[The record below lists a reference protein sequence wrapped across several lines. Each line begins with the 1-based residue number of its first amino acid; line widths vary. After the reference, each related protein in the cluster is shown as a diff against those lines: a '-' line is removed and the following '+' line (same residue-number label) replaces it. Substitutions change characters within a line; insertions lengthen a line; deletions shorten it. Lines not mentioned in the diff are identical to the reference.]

1 MYQLDHGKQSLSFD
15 SRWDVLF
22 SHTNT
27 PKSDLIPSWSLK
39 QRRGNILA
47 NCREGKLLPRCS
59 PHRAES
65 CSVRPKS
72 RCRGKMI
79 AFCWEMSAFLA
90 LSGRKFYRQ
99 GCNVAGNALKQ
110 GYSGR
115 KKLQNF
121 ADTVTTDMLM
131 IAFCKMHFQENVLR
145 QLYSCRRINY
155 GLSRCDFC
163 KHFLKQS

>member
-1 MYQLDHGKQSLSFD
+1 MKKSSGEKQLSLQSFFPARKLAQQLFVRHVLLIRSNGLFRLMFQLDHGKQSLSFD
-15 SRWDVLF
+15 SHWDVLF

-27 PKSDLIPSWSLK
+27 PKSDLVPPWSLK

-79 AFCWEMSAFLA
+79 AFCWKMSAFLA

-99 GCNVAGNALKQ
+99 GCNVAGNALK
-110 GYSGR
+110 
-115 KKLQNF
+115 
-121 ADTVTTDMLM
+121 
-131 IAFCKMHFQENVLR
+131 
-145 QLYSCRRINY
+145 
-155 GLSRCDFC
+155 
-163 KHFLKQS
+163 